1 MGWLADRRA
10 VPTLLFA
17 LVWLS
22 CGWFGSWEF
31 NPNNST
37 RLFAAISLAEQG
49 DATIDEFAHLTIDKA
64 QFGPHTYLDKAP
76 GMTLLATPIVTGAYV
91 ATGEGA
97 RRLEKRIEA
106 PDLTRYLRLR
116 LRLATVFISGLLTAL
131 AAVALW
137 SLARGLTGS
146 DDAALFAALAYAL
159 GTPVWGWSTTLFGHA
174 PVAALWM
181 IAIWAVWRGT
191 PGRASSRHALIAG
204 AALGWAVA
212 IEYQA
217 VLGGSLIGLWAL
229 CRLRGQTGAWRAAAW
244 AVAGGATAG
253 LALIGYNLLAFGTLF
268 RLGYQGVV
276 GFDGMQQGLFGLT
289 TPKADVLLEVLFGLR
304 RGLFWVAPVLVLAP
318 IGLLRLAR
326 IDRAMALMLTAV
338 IAIVLLVNASYFYW
352 DGGFSTGPRH
362 SVPAIP
368 MLALALAP
376 LWVGLERARARIAA
390 AVLLALSIATNLAI
404 AATEIVA
411 PESYR
416 FPLWRP
422 ILAEDWPR
430 GLFRDVPGEFW
441 GWSHWAG
448 MAAYLLLAGVLAAA
462 LVNARRARLVDT
474 RV

>member
-10 VPTLLFA
+10 VPALLFV

-49 DATIDEFAHLTIDKA
+49 DATIDEFAALTIDKA
-64 QFGPHTYLDKAP
+64 QFGEHTYLDKAP
-76 GMTLLATPIVTGAYV
+76 GMTLLATPVVAGAFL

-97 RRLEKRIEA
+97 RYLDKRIEA

-116 LRLATVFISGLLTAL
+116 LRLATILITGLLTAL
-131 AAVALW
+131 ASVALW
-137 SLARGLTGS
+137 SLARDVSGS
-146 DDAALFAALAYAL
+146 EDAALFAAIAYGL

-174 PVAALWM
+174 PVAALWT
-181 IAIWAVWRGT
+181 IAIWAIWRGT
-191 PGRASSRHALIAG
+191 GARASGRHAVIAG
-204 AALGWAVA
+204 AALGWAVV

-217 VLGGSLIGLWAL
+217 VIGGTVIGLWAL
-229 CRLRGQTGAWRAAAW
+229 WRLRGTAGAWRAAGW
-244 AVAGGATAG
+244 AVAGGLTAG
-253 LALIGYNLLAFGTLF
+253 VALAGYNLLAFGTLF

-276 GFDGMQQGLFGLT
+276 GFEGMQQGLFGLT
-289 TPKADVLLEVLFGLR
+289 VPDPAALYEILFGLR
-304 RGLFWVAPVLVLAP
+304 RGLIWVAPVLVLAP
-318 IGLLRLAR
+318 VGLLRLAR
-326 IDRAMALMLTAV
+326 THVAMAVMLCAV
-338 IAIVLLVNASYFYW
+338 VAAVLLVNAAYVYW

-368 MLALALAP
+368 MLALGLAP
-376 LWVGLERARARIAA
+376 FWAGLERRRARIV
-390 AVLLALSIATNLAI
+390 AVALLAVSVAANLAI
-404 AATEIVA
+404 AAAEIVA
-411 PESYR
+411 PEAER

-430 GLFRDVPGEFW
+430 GLFRDLPGEFW

-448 MAAYLLLAGVLAAA
+448 MALYLVIAASLAAMLWTA
-462 LVNARRARLVDT
+462 RNARQRSM
-474 RV
+474 

>member
-10 VPTLLFA
+10 VPLLLFA

-49 DATIDEFAHLTIDKA
+49 DATIDEFAALTIDKA

-76 GMTLLATPIVTGAYV
+76 GMTLLATPIMAGTFA

-97 RRLEKRIEA
+97 RLLEKRIEA

-116 LRLATVFISGLLTAL
+116 LRLATVFLSGLLTAL

-159 GTPVWGWSTTLFGHA
+159 GTPIWGWSTTLFGHA

-181 IAIWAVWRGT
+181 IAIWAVWQGT
-191 PGRASSRHALIAG
+191 QARASAHHALIAG

-217 VLGGSLIGLWAL
+217 VLGGGVIGLWAL
-229 CRLRGQTGAWRAAAW
+229 WRLRGHAGAGAAIGW
-244 AVAGGATAG
+244 AVAGGASAA
-253 LALIGYNLLAFGTLF
+253 LALVGYNLLAFGTVF

-276 GFDGMQQGLFGLT
+276 GFEGMQQGLFGLT
-289 TPKADVLLEVLFGLR
+289 TPKPVVLLEVLFGLR
-304 RGLFWVAPVLVLAP
+304 RGLIWVAPVLSLAP

-326 IDRAMALMLTAV
+326 TDRAMALMLTAV
-338 IAIVLLVNASYFYW
+338 IAVVLLVNAAYVYW
-352 DGGFSTGPRH
+352 DGGYSTGPRH

-376 LWVGLERARARIAA
+376 VWAGLERAGARIAA
-390 AVLLALSIATNLAI
+390 AGLLALSIAINLAI

-411 PESYR
+411 PDTYR

-422 ILAEDWPR
+422 ILTEDWPR

-441 GWSHWAG
+441 GWPHWAG
-448 MAAYLLLAGVLAAA
+448 MAAYLLLAVALAVA
-462 LVNARRARLVDT
+462 LISARRARRIDA

>member
-10 VPTLLFA
+10 VPALLFA

-49 DATIDEFAHLTIDKA
+49 DATIDEFAALTIDKA

-76 GMTLLATPIVTGAYV
+76 GMTLLATPVVAGAFV

-97 RRLEKRIEA
+97 RLLEKRIEA
-106 PDLTRYLRLR
+106 PDLSRYLRLR
-116 LRLATVFISGLLTAL
+116 LRLATIFVTALLTAL

-137 SLARGLTGS
+137 SLARYLTGS

-174 PVAALWM
+174 PVAALWT
-181 IAIWAVWRGT
+181 IAIWSGWRAT
-191 PGRASSRHALIAG
+191 AAAPSARHALIAG
-204 AALGWAVA
+204 AALGWAVV

-217 VLGGSLIGLWAL
+217 VLGGSVIGLWAL
-229 CRLRGQTGAWRAAAW
+229 WRLRGQPQPMRLAIW
-244 AVAGGATAG
+244 AVAGGLTAAA
-253 LALIGYNLLAFGTLF
+253 ALIGYNLLAFGTLF

-276 GFDGMQQGLFGLT
+276 GFEGMQQGLFGLT
-289 TPKADVLLEVLFGLR
+289 TPKSAVLYEIVFGLR
-304 RGLFWVAPVLVLAP
+304 RGLIWVAPVLALAP

-326 IDRAMALMLTAV
+326 IDRAFALMLTAV
-338 IAIVLLVNASYFYW
+338 IAVVLLVNAAYVYW

-376 LWVGLERARARIAA
+376 LWATLERARARIAA
-390 AVLLALSIATNLAI
+390 AALLGVSIAINLAI

-411 PESYR
+411 PDTYR

-422 ILAEDWPR
+422 ILAEDWPAGR
-430 GLFRDVPGEFW
+430 FRDLPSEFW
-441 GWSHWAG
+441 GWTPWAG
-448 MAAYLLLAGVLAAA
+448 LTVYLMLALALAGA
-462 LVNARRARLVDT
+462 LTAARRSRASA
-474 RV
+474 